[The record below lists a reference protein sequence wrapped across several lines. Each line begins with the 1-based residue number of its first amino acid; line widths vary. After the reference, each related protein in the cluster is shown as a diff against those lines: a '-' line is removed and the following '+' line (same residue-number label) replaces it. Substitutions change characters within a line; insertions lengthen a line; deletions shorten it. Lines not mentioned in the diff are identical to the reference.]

1 MDDPASVV
9 QAVPGKDYTVY
20 VYFNE
25 ADIMPCIGRGTG
37 SPWICR

>member
-20 VYFNE
+20 VYFN
-25 ADIMPCIGRGTG
+25 DGFVRKVDKKRI
-37 SPWICR
+37 